1 MTAERDG
8 EERQTTTMITS
19 LISRNNFGET
29 EMTLN
34 RQKVTRELRL
44 LVHHTGN
51 GFLNL
56 QKAFSPLTWGSDG
69 AQQSFFGDLF
79 ESG

>member
-1 MTAERDG
+1 MTKERDG

-44 LVHHTGN
+44 LVHPTGN
-51 GFLNL
+51 GF
-56 QKAFSPLTWGSDG
+56 
-69 AQQSFFGDLF
+69 
-79 ESG
+79 

>member
-34 RQKVTRELRL
+34 RQKVTGE
-44 LVHHTGN
+44 
-51 GFLNL
+51 
-56 QKAFSPLTWGSDG
+56 TWTPS
-69 AQQSFFGDLF
+69 SSYWKWVF
-79 ESG
+79 ESAESILSFDMGKRRCTAVFLW